1 MKKITTLLLGVLAF
15 GFISAAQAQTPIRI
29 TGSTAFRSNSLTAIL
44 NIMDPGFTYGY
55 TGTTYT
61 SSKAAI
67 IKGSVGG
74 SAVTI
79 KTSWSG
85 SEAGNQTVSYG
96 DNATPINVLF
106 LPDSS
111 TTSTG
116 GTPGLL
122 DPTVAGNP
130 NSPEVPDV
138 ALSDT
143 FQSTSFFFGTYF
155 GKFYPTLNSS
165 NTTPG
170 LPVGQIVG
178 VVQFKWIAGRSIP
191 AGLSNMTS
199 QLARDLYASGTAAL
213 ALWTGSPADHGTKV
227 FAIGRDFDSG
237 TRLTA
242 FAETGVGAKAVVKQ
256 YQPQNAANA
265 VITTAGGTIDHLTLW
280 PAGSVNGI
288 PYGPGNGGYSSGGQ
302 LAAAINNFPPAN
314 SLLVGYAG
322 ISDADAN
329 ITNIATTGATELS
342 YNGVTLGKP
351 ENPLLIQE
359 GAYTFWGYEHLYYRD
374 STAGVVKTVADTLAL
389 DIFNTDAP
397 LPHYSD
403 MQVTRSTDG
412 ATVVQKYL

>member
-1 MKKITTLLLGVLAF
+1 MKLIKTLLAGILAF
-15 GFISAAQAQTPIRI
+15 GLVSAAQAQTPIRL
-29 TGSTAFRSNSLTAIL
+29 TGSTAFRSTTLTALL

-74 SAVTI
+74 SSVTI

-85 SEAGNQTVSYG
+85 SEGGVQTVSFG

-111 TTSTG
+111 ATSTG
-116 GTPGLL
+116 GTPSLP

-130 NSPEVPDV
+130 NSPEVPDI
-138 ALSDT
+138 AMSDT

-155 GKFYPTLNSS
+155 GKFYPTLNST

-178 VVQFKWIAGRSIP
+178 IVQFKWIAGRSIP
-191 AGLSNMTS
+191 AGMTNMTS
-199 QLARDLYASGTAAL
+199 QLARNLYGSGTAAL

-227 FAIGRDFDSG
+227 YAIGRDFDSG

-256 YQPQNAANA
+256 YEPKTGG
-265 VITTAGGTIDHLTLW
+265 VRVVTAGGTIDTLTLW
-280 PAGSVNGI
+280 PAGSINGI
-288 PYGPGNGGYSSGGQ
+288 PYGPGNGGYSSGGD
-302 LAAAINNFPPAN
+302 LAKAVNNFPPAL
-314 SLLVGYAG
+314 SLLVGYSG
-322 ISDADAN
+322 ISDADAQ
-329 ITNIATTGATELS
+329 ITNNSATGATELS
-342 YNGVTLGKP
+342 YNGVKLGLP
-351 ENPLLIQE
+351 ENTVLIQE

-374 STAGVVKTVADTLAL
+374 SESGVTKTVADTLAL
-389 DIFNTDAP
+389 QIFNTDAP
-397 LPHYSD
+397 APKYND
-403 MQVTRSTDG
+403 MQVSRLTDG
-412 ATVVQKYL
+412 GTVVQKYL